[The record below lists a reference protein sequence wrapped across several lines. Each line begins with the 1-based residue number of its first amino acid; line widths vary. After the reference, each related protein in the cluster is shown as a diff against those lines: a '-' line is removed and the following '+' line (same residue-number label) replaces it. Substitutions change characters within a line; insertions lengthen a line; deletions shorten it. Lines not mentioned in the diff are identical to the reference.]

1 MRTEEINALI
11 QERAALPTPDSA
23 YRAAGAVLTEL
34 GRREIGGEG
43 LDVAAQLPE
52 EYKNALSGPGGELE
66 TFTEEEFL
74 HRVGSAL
81 ELNTEEAR
89 RVAHAV
95 VSSVTDAVSSG
106 ERASF
111 AKALPREFSAYARWN

>member
-1 MRTEEINALI
+1 MRTEEINSLI
-11 QERAALPTPDSA
+11 QQRAGLATPDAA

-43 LDVAAQLPE
+43 LDLAAQLPE
-52 EYKNALSGPGGELE
+52 EYKNTLSGTGDKE

-74 HRVGSAL
+74 TRVGSAL
-81 ELNTEEAR
+81 DLKAEESQ
-89 RVAHAV
+89 RVANAV
-95 VSSVTDAVSSG
+95 ISAVTDAVSPG

-111 AKALPREFSAYARWN
+111 VKALPREFSSYARWS